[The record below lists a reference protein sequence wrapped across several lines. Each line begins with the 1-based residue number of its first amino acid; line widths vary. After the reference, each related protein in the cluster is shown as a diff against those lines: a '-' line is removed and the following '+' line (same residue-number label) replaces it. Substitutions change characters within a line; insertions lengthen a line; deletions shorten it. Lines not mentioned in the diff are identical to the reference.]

1 MSAARSKKQA
11 TQSRGI
17 TPALLFSQVQSTA
30 AWALTAEA
38 KNPAAVV
45 LNDVEAVQK
54 NWKNQAD
61 PVGHLRFML
70 AAHYTTVATYVP
82 TDVDT
87 SIREHAWS
95 ALSGEKLRLGVR
107 VALEA
112 SQWPLAPI
120 SERVVHVDG
129 EALSGHQGEWFS
141 VLAGALGRALTL
153 ADQEAIELT
162 SEWID
167 AEIAREARLIAFAQ
181 KQKDPKTLLSAAT
194 VVAHNLGDLSRVVDT
209 WNPKFQSSQLGL
221 RYHRLGFR
229 EDGAFS
235 KVFAEVTELN
245 KRWMALEN
253 HRFLTLRVPRALR
266 RSRGLLLPIGPYFFD
281 WGRMIGEAPSLSDPE
296 RAEVL
301 LALLQMHARRTT
313 EHGCLRAI
321 AGMNQTVSGGV
332 ARLAKLLPSVDQSML
347 RLGGVVTALHQKET
361 AFLKSFHTG
370 I

>member
-1 MSAARSKKQA
+1 MNVVRSKKQA
-11 TQSRGI
+11 TQSRGV

-30 AWALTAEA
+30 PWALLAEA
-38 KNPAAVV
+38 GNPAAAF
-45 LNDVEAVQK
+45 LNDVAGVQK
-54 NWKNQAD
+54 SWKDNRD

-87 SIREHAWS
+87 NIREHAWS
-95 ALSGEKLRLGVR
+95 ALSGEKFLRAVH

-112 SQWPLAPI
+112 SHWPLAPI

-153 ADQEAIELT
+153 GDQEAIRLT

-167 AEIAREARLIAFAQ
+167 TEIEREARLIEFAQ
-181 KQKDPKTLLSAAT
+181 KQKEPRTLLSAAT

-209 WNPKFQSSQLGL
+209 WNPKFQNSEQGL
-221 RYHRLGFR
+221 RYHHLGFR

-235 KVFAEVTELN
+235 KVFGTVTELN

-266 RSRGLLLPIGPYFFD
+266 RARSLLLPIGPYFFD
-281 WGRMIGEAPSLSDPE
+281 WGRMLGDTPVLSDPE

-321 AGMNQTVSGGV
+321 AGMNQSASGGV
-332 ARLAKLLPSVDQSML
+332 ARLAKLLPPADQSML
-347 RLGGVVTALHQKET
+347 RLGGVVTALKQKET
-361 AFLKSFHTG
+361 AFLKGFHAG